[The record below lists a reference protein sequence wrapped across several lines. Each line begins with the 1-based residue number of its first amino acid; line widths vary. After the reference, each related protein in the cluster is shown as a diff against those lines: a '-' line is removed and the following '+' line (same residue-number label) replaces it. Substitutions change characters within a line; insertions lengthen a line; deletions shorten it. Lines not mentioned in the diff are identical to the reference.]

1 MLGGLVMVSE
11 HMLSVAL
18 YYCYAEYRY
27 DEYGFIECGD
37 ANVTPI
43 IIYSVNKTLHGSYY
57 IIN

>member
-11 HMLSVAL
+11 HMLSVGF
-18 YYCYAEYRY
+18 YYCY